1 MPKRNANISLSSYDD
16 IFSTEESRA
25 EAKQERVQE
34 IPLSELHPLSVIWM
48 MMPPLF

>member
-25 EAKQERVQE
+25 EAKVKAK
-34 IPLSELHPLSVIWM
+34 SNV
-48 MMPPLF
+48 